1 MERVKELAVDFVK
14 QGCREYFVNKSSDFI
29 MNNCESYDIALSGFR
44 NTDWIEQFKIISEF
58 YHVDKLADNVY
69 YIYAKLSL
77 ENSFKSANA
86 RDKYLI
92 EGTFVCKYTEND
104 TFKFSGIQIS
114 GTENFNFEE
123 RDKDSSNLI
132 YKKVLEYSYD
142 VIFEYDMLNNTFT
155 YDPDKYRK
163 LFETDTHFVSADQ
176 WFWHMVTECLHPE
189 DSEYMDIF
197 RSADVHKRLKN
208 NQNVLQHEI
217 RIKNREKGYIW
228 LKMTIIFMTDP
239 EKNRLTRVFVMFKD
253 IDEEKRKDLDYITR
267 ARTDEL
273 TGLYNKE
280 YAEHLIKRHIRQ
292 NNNGLFIIVDI
303 DNFKS
308 VNDMFG
314 HITGNELL
322 KKVANSLKNSM
333 DPNDYSGRFGGDEF
347 ILFIKNISDIKI
359 AKEKLATIIEKLHFT
374 HSEEFAFK
382 EIMCSAGGVI
392 VGNEN
397 DYEKLLKEAGKN
409 LSDAKKAG
417 KYTYIITSYV

>member
-1 MERVKELAVDFVK
+1 M
-14 QGCREYFVNKSSDFI
+14 
-29 MNNCESYDIALSGFR
+29 
-44 NTDWIEQFKIISEF
+44 
-58 YHVDKLADNVY
+58 Y

-280 YAEHLIKRHIRQ
+280 YAEHLIKRHIRCFRFESEKIT
-292 NNNGLFIIVDI
+292 LSLS
-303 DNFKS
+303 KS
-308 VNDMFG
+308 
-314 HITGNELL
+314 
-322 KKVANSLKNSM
+322 
-333 DPNDYSGRFGGDEF
+333 
-347 ILFIKNISDIKI
+347 
-359 AKEKLATIIEKLHFT
+359 
-374 HSEEFAFK
+374 
-382 EIMCSAGGVI
+382 
-392 VGNEN
+392 
-397 DYEKLLKEAGKN
+397 
-409 LSDAKKAG
+409 
-417 KYTYIITSYV
+417 